1 MEAKSVIYSK
11 LEAFIRKFYT
21 NEIIKGVLLFI
32 GLGLLYFIFTLL
44 VEHFLWLSTTGR
56 TILFWL
62 FVTVEVFLLVKF
74 IALPIF
80 KLFKLQKGINYTD
93 ASIIIGNHFSEV
105 GDKLL
110 NFLQLSN
117 TNEQS
122 ELLLASI
129 DQKANS
135 LQPIPFANAID
146 FKGNKKYLPFAII
159 PILLFV
165 LFYVTGN
172 FSVIE
177 DSLNRVVHYETA
189 YTPPAPFTFQ
199 LVTND
204 LKIEQ
209 NKSFTLKVTTQGNVV
224 PEQIKIHFNNESY
237 FLEKNAQGQFE
248 YTFENVK
255 ASTNF
260 YLEANSIPSSNYT
273 LEVLNVPSIVDFSMK
288 LTFPSYLR
296 KGSETIKGNGNA
308 IVPEGTVVTWNIATK
323 ATDNIRLE
331 TDNIF
336 EFKNNNG
343 LFSLSK
349 SIRSDFN
356 YQIIT
361 SNQSVKEYEKL
372 GYSITTIKD
381 QLPTIS
387 AQIAPDS
394 LKLKEK
400 VIIGNV
406 SDDYG
411 LAKLQVV
418 YYDVNNRENLKRANL
433 PVKNELVDRFVYTFP
448 TGLRLEEGKKYD
460 YYFEVFDNDQVN
472 GSKSSK
478 SSIFSHYEL
487 TQTEKEDKS
496 LKEQK
501 DNINALEKSLQ
512 NQDKQLSELDKLQ
525 KLNKQKANLDF
536 KDQKKIQ
543 DFIQSQKQ
551 QEELMKEFSKNL
563 EENLDEFKT
572 DNKEQKEELQ
582 RRLEEF
588 QKESEKN
595 EELLKELEELS
606 KKLQKEELFD
616 KADKLKQNAKTQK
629 MNLEQLVEL
638 TKRFY
643 VEQKAQ
649 QLADKLQ
656 KLGDKQEKLA
666 DDKLNNSKENQE
678 KINKEFK
685 DLKDELNQLDKE
697 NESLKKPMDLDV
709 DKNEQ
714 ENIEEDLNKATEQLE
729 QNNQDKASPKQKS
742 AGEKMKEMGAKMSAS
757 MMSGGMEMMQEDA
770 QLLRQIVDNLLT
782 FSFDEEQLMKETK
795 EASKSNLQFNKSLK
809 KQQSLKVQF
818 KHIDDSLF
826 SVALR
831 NPMISEVVFKEVGEV
846 HYNVDKALEVLAE
859 NNIYKGTS
867 HQQFALSSANK
878 LADFLSNVQAQ
889 MQMQMSGMG
898 QGKPKPGNGKGD
910 MQLKDIIKKQGEL
923 GEGMKKGIK
932 PGEQEGDQKGDQKG
946 EKPGKKNAGQ
956 SGQSGS
962 EGENGQEGN
971 AGKILDILKEQK
983 QLRDALEKELKKE
996 GLGGIGQNALNQMKD
1011 IEKQLINKGF
1021 KNETLNKMMN
1031 LKHELLKLEKA
1042 IQQQGEDNKRKSNT
1056 NKDSF
1061 NGITSPLPSQLKE
1074 YLNSIEILNRQS
1086 LPLQPNYNQ
1095 KVQEYFKSN
1104 DNL

>member
-1 MEAKSVIYSK
+1 MESKSVIYSK

-62 FVTVEVFLLVKF
+62 FIAVEVFLLTKF

-93 ASIIIGNHFSEV
+93 ASKIIGNHFSEV

-129 DQKANS
+129 DQKANT

-172 FSVIE
+172 SSVIE
-177 DSLNRVVHYETA
+177 NSLNRVVHYETA

-199 LVTND
+199 LLTND
-204 LKIEQ
+204 LKVEQ
-209 NKSFTLKVTTQGNVV
+209 NKSFTLKVITKGSVV

-248 YTFENVK
+248 YTFETVK
-255 ASTNF
+255 SSTDF
-260 YLEANSIPSSNYT
+260 YLKANSITSSNYT
-273 LEVLNVPSIVDFSMK
+273 LEVINVPLIVDFSMK

-296 KGSETIKGNGNA
+296 KASETIKGNGNA
-308 IVPEGTVVTWNIATK
+308 IVPEGTLVTWNITTK
-323 ATDNIRLE
+323 ATDEIQLIAENSLY
-331 TDNIF
+331 
-336 EFKNNNG
+336 FKKNNG

-349 SIRSDFN
+349 NIRSDFN

-361 SNQSVKEYEKL
+361 SNQLVREYEKL

-381 QLPTIS
+381 QFPTIS
-387 AQIAPDS
+387 AQLVPDS

-418 YYDVNNRENLKRANL
+418 YYDVNNRENVKRANL
-433 PVKNELVDRFVYTFP
+433 PVKSELVDRFVYTFP
-448 TGLRLEEGKKYD
+448 TGLRIDEGKKYD

-487 TQTEKEDKS
+487 TQTEKEDKT
-496 LKEQK
+496 LQEQQE
-501 DNINALEKSLQ
+501 NINALEKSLQ

-525 KLNKQKANLDF
+525 KLNKEKSNLDF

-543 DFIQSQKQ
+543 DFIDRQKQ

-572 DNKEQKEELQ
+572 ENKEQKEELQ

-606 KKLQKEELFD
+606 KKLQKDELFD
-616 KADKLKQNAKTQK
+616 KADKLKQNANTQK

-666 DDKLNNSKENQE
+666 DDKQNNSKENQE
-678 KINKEFK
+678 KINKYF
-685 DLKDELNQLDKE
+685 DDIKDELNQLDKE

-709 DKNEQ
+709 DKKDQ

-742 AGEKMKEMGAKMSAS
+742 AGKKMKEMGAKMSAS

-770 QLLRQIVDNLLT
+770 KLLRQIVDNLLT

-795 EASKSNLQFNKSLK
+795 EASKSNLQFNKTLK

-846 HYNVDKALEVLAE
+846 HYNIDKALEVLAD

-867 HQQFALSSANK
+867 HQQFALSAANK

-889 MQMQMSGMG
+889 VQMQMSGMG
-898 QGKPKPGNGKGD
+898 QGKPKPGGGQGL
-910 MQLKDIIKKQGEL
+910 QLPDIIKKQGEL
-923 GEGMKKGIK
+923 GEEMKKGMQ
-932 PGEQEGDQKGDQKG
+932 PGEKDGEQKG
-946 EKPGKKNAGQ
+946 EKPGDKNKGQ

-983 QLRDALEKELKKE
+983 QLRDALENELKKQ

-1021 KNETLNKMMN
+1021 KNETMNKMLN

-1042 IQQQGEDNKRKSNT
+1042 IQQQGEDNKRKSET

-1061 NGITSPLPSQLKE
+1061 NGATSPLPSQLKE

>member
-1 MEAKSVIYSK
+1 MEAKSIIYSK

-21 NEIIKGVLLFI
+21 NEIIKGVFLFI

-62 FVTVEVFLLVKF
+62 FIIVEIFLLIKF
-74 IALPIF
+74 IAFPIF
-80 KLFKLQKGINYTD
+80 KLFKLQNGIDYKE
-93 ASIIIGNHFSEV
+93 ASKIIGNHFSEV

-110 NFLQLSN
+110 NFLQLSDA
-117 TNEQS
+117 TEQS

-129 DQKANS
+129 DQKANT
-135 LQPIPFANAID
+135 LQPIPFSNAID

-172 FSVIE
+172 SSVIE
-177 DSLNRVVHYETA
+177 NSLNRVVHYETA

-199 LVTND
+199 LLTND
-204 LKIEQ
+204 LKVEQ
-209 NKSFTLKVTTQGNVV
+209 NKSFTLKVTTKGNVV
-224 PEQIKIHFNNESY
+224 PEQVKIHFNNESY
-237 FLEKNAQGQFE
+237 FLEKNANGQFE
-248 YTFENVK
+248 YTFESVK
-255 ASTNF
+255 SSTGF
-260 YLEANSIPSSNYT
+260 YLEANSITSNNYI
-273 LEVLNVPSIVDFSMK
+273 LEVINVPSIVDFSMILK
-288 LTFPSYLR
+288 YPSYL
-296 KGSETIKGNGNA
+296 KKTSETIKGNGNA
-308 IVPEGTVVTWNIATK
+308 IVPEGTLVTWNIATN
-323 ATDNIRLE
+323 ATEEIVLQSDTNV
-331 TDNIF
+331 DF
-336 EFKNNNG
+336 KKNNE

-356 YQIIT
+356 YQIVT

-372 GYSITTIKD
+372 GYSITTVKD
-381 QLPTIS
+381 QFPSIS
-387 AQIAPDS
+387 ARIAPDS

-418 YYDVNNRENLKRANL
+418 YYDVNNRDNLKRVNL
-433 PVKNELVDRFVYTFP
+433 PIKKELVDRFVYTFP
-448 TGLRLEEGKKYD
+448 VGLKLEEGKKYD

-487 TQTEKEDKS
+487 TQTEKEDKT
-496 LKEQK
+496 LQEQQE
-501 DNINALEKSLQ
+501 NIDALEKSLQ

-525 KLNKQKANLDF
+525 KLNKEKSSLDF

-543 DFIQSQKQ
+543 DFIERQKQ

-572 DNKEQKEELQ
+572 ENEEQKEELQ
-582 RRLEEF
+582 RRLDEF

-656 KLGDKQEKLA
+656 KLGEKQEKLA
-666 DDKLNNSKENQE
+666 DDKHNNSKENQE
-678 KINKEFK
+678 EINKEFD
-685 DLKDELNQLDKE
+685 DLKDELNELDKE

-709 DKNEQ
+709 GEKEQ
-714 ENIEEDLNKATEQLE
+714 ENIQEDLNKATEELE
-729 QNNQDKASPKQKS
+729 QDNKEKASPKQKS
-742 AGEKMKEMGAKMSAS
+742 AGKKMKEMGAQMSAS
-757 MMSGGMEMMQEDA
+757 LMSSEMEMMMEDA

-878 LADFLSNVQAQ
+878 LADFLSNVQSQ

-898 QGKPKPGNGKGD
+898 QGKPKPGSGQG

-923 GEGMKKGIK
+923 GEEMKKGMK
-932 PGEQEGDQKGDQKG
+932 PGEQEGDHKGQ
-946 EKPGKKNAGQ
+946 KPGNNKPGQ

-962 EGENGQEGN
+962 DGENGQEGN

-983 QLRDALEKELKKE
+983 QLRDALENELKKE
-996 GLGGIGQNALNQMKD
+996 GLGGIGQNALKQMKD

-1056 NKDSF
+1056 NKNSF
-1061 NGITSPLPSQLKE
+1061 NGATSPLPSQLKE

>member
-1 MEAKSVIYSK
+1 MESKSVIYSK

-62 FVTVEVFLLVKF
+62 FVAVEVFLLVKF

-93 ASIIIGNHFSEV
+93 ASKIIGNHFSEV

-117 TNEQS
+117 ANEQS

-129 DQKANS
+129 DQKANA

-172 FSVIE
+172 SSVIE
-177 DSLNRVVHYETA
+177 NSLNRVVHYETA

-199 LVTND
+199 LLTND
-204 LKIEQ
+204 LKVEQ
-209 NKSFTLKVTTQGNVV
+209 NKSFTLKVITKGNVV

-237 FLEKNAQGQFE
+237 FLEKNTQSQFE
-248 YTFENVK
+248 YTFETVK
-255 ASTNF
+255 SSTDF
-260 YLEANSIPSSNYT
+260 YLKANSITSSNYT
-273 LEVLNVPSIVDFSMK
+273 LEVINVPLIVDFSMK

-296 KGSETIKGNGNA
+296 KASETIKGNGNA
-308 IVPEGTVVTWNIATK
+308 IVPEGTLLTWNIATK

-331 TDNIF
+331 SENSF

-361 SNQSVKEYEKL
+361 SNQSVREYEKL

-381 QLPTIS
+381 QFPTIS

-394 LKLKEK
+394 LKLKDK

-433 PVKNELVDRFVYTFP
+433 PVKSELVDRFVYTFP
-448 TGLRLEEGKKYD
+448 TGLRIEEGKKYD

-487 TQTEKEDKS
+487 TQTEKEDKT
-496 LKEQK
+496 LQEQQE
-501 DNINALEKSLQ
+501 NINALEKSLQ

-525 KLNKQKANLDF
+525 KLNKEKSNLDF

-543 DFIQSQKQ
+543 DFIDRQKQ

-572 DNKEQKEELQ
+572 ENKEQKEELQ

-666 DDKLNNSKENQE
+666 DDKQNNSKENQE
-678 KINKEFK
+678 KINKDF
-685 DLKDELNQLDKE
+685 DDIKDELNQLDKE

-709 DKNEQ
+709 DEKEQ

-757 MMSGGMEMMQEDA
+757 MMSGGMEMMAEDS

-782 FSFDEEQLMKETK
+782 FSFDEEKLMKETK
-795 EASKSNLQFNKSLK
+795 EASKSNLQFNKTLK
-809 KQQSLKVQF
+809 KQQSLKIQF

-831 NPMISEVVFKEVGEV
+831 NPLISEVVFKEVGEV

-898 QGKPKPGNGKGD
+898 QGKPKPGGGKGD
-910 MQLKDIIKKQGEL
+910 MQLQDIIKKQGEL
-923 GEGMKKGIK
+923 GEELKKGMQ
-932 PGEQEGDQKGDQKG
+932 PGEQEGDQKGQ
-946 EKPGKKNAGQ
+946 KPGDKNAGQ

-1061 NGITSPLPSQLKE
+1061 NGTTSPLPSQLKD

>member
-1 MEAKSVIYSK
+1 MESKSVIYSK

-21 NEIIKGVLLFI
+21 NEIIKGSLLFI

-62 FVTVEVFLLVKF
+62 FVAVEVFLLAKF
-74 IALPIF
+74 IVSPIF
-80 KLFKLQKGINYTD
+80 KLVKLQKGINYSD
-93 ASIIIGNHFSEV
+93 ASKIIGNHFSEV

-117 TNEQS
+117 ANEQS

-129 DQKANS
+129 DQKANA
-135 LQPIPFANAID
+135 LQPIPFVNAID
-146 FKGNKKYLPFAII
+146 FKENKKYLPFAII

-172 FSVIE
+172 SSLIE
-177 DSLNRVVHYETA
+177 NSLNRVVHYETA
-189 YTPPAPFTFQ
+189 YMPPAPFSFQ
-199 LVTND
+199 LLTTD
-204 LKIEQ
+204 LKVEQ
-209 NKSFTLKVTTQGNVV
+209 NKSFTLKVITKGNVV

-237 FLEKNAQGQFE
+237 FLEKNANGQFE

-255 ASTNF
+255 SSTDF
-260 YLEANSIPSSNYT
+260 YFEANSITSNNYS
-273 LEVLNVPSIVDFSMK
+273 LEVVNVPTIVDFSMR
-288 LTFPSYLR
+288 LIFPSYLR
-296 KGSETIKGNGNA
+296 KASETIKGIGNA
-308 IVPEGTVVTWNIATK
+308 IVPEGTLITWNIATK
-323 ATDNIRLE
+323 ATDYIRLDSE
-331 TDNIF
+331 NSF

-349 SIRSDFN
+349 NIRSDFN

-361 SNQSVKEYEKL
+361 SNQSVLEYEKL

-381 QLPTIS
+381 QFPTIS

-411 LAKLQVV
+411 LAKLQLV
-418 YYDVNNRENLKRANL
+418 YYDVNNREDLIRTNL
-433 PVKNELVDRFVYTFP
+433 PVKNQLVDRFVYIFP
-448 TGLRLEEGKKYD
+448 TGLRLEEGKNYD

-487 TQTEKEDKS
+487 TQTEKEDKT
-496 LKEQK
+496 LQEQQE
-501 DNINALEKSLQ
+501 NINALEKSLQ

-525 KLNKQKANLDF
+525 KLNKEKSNLDF

-543 DFIQSQKQ
+543 DFIDRQKQ
-551 QEELMKEFSKNL
+551 QDELMKEFSKNL

-572 DNKEQKEELQ
+572 ENNAQKEELQ

-616 KADKLKQNAKTQK
+616 KTDKLKQNAKTQK

-649 QLADKLQ
+649 QLSDKLQ
-656 KLGDKQEKLA
+656 ILGDKQEELA
-666 DDKLNNSKENQE
+666 DDKQNNSKENQE
-678 KINKEFK
+678 NINKEF
-685 DLKDELNQLDKE
+685 DDIKDELNQLDNE

-709 DKNEQ
+709 DDKEQ
-714 ENIEEDLNKATEQLE
+714 ENIEEDLNKATEELE
-729 QNNQDKASPKQKS
+729 RNNKEKASPKQKS
-742 AGEKMKEMGAKMSAS
+742 AGQKIKEMGAKLSAS
-757 MMSGGMEMMQEDA
+757 MMSAGMEMMQEDA

-782 FSFDEEQLMKETK
+782 FSFDEEKLMKETK
-795 EASKSNLQFNKSLK
+795 EASKTNLQFNKALK

-846 HYNVDKALEVLAE
+846 HYNIDKALEVLAE
-859 NNIYKGTS
+859 NNIYKGIS

-878 LADFLSNVQAQ
+878 LADFLSNVQSQ

-898 QGKPKPGNGKGD
+898 QGKPKPGSGQGD

-923 GEGMKKGIK
+923 GEGMKKGMQ
-932 PGEQEGDQKGDQKG
+932 PGEQDGDQKGQKPG
-946 EKPGKKNAGQ
+946 EKNPGQ

-983 QLRDALEKELKKE
+983 QLREALENELKKQ
-996 GLGGIGQNALNQMKD
+996 GLRGIGQNALNQMKD

-1056 NKDSF
+1056 NKDFF
-1061 NGITSPLPSQLKE
+1061 NGTTSPLPSQLKD

>member
-1 MEAKSVIYSK
+1 MESKSVIYSK
-11 LEAFIRKFYT
+11 LEAFIKKFYT

-44 VEHFLWLSTTGR
+44 VEHFLWLSITGR

-62 FVTVEVFLLVKF
+62 FISVEVFLLVKF
-74 IALPIF
+74 IVVPIF
-80 KLFKLQKGINYTD
+80 KLFKLQKGIDYTD
-93 ASIIIGNHFSEV
+93 ASKIIGNHFSEV

-172 FSVIE
+172 SSVIE
-177 DSLNRVVHYETA
+177 NSLNRVVHYETA

-199 LVTND
+199 LLTSD
-204 LKIEQ
+204 LKVEQ
-209 NKSFTLKVTTQGNVV
+209 NKSFTLKVVTKGNVV
-224 PEQIKIHFNNESY
+224 PEQIKIHFNDESY
-237 FLEKNAQGQFE
+237 YLENNSKGEFE

-260 YLEANSIPSSNYT
+260 YLEANSITSSNYT
-273 LEVLNVPSIVDFSMK
+273 LEVVNVPSIVDFSMN
-288 LTFPSYLR
+288 LIFPSYLR
-296 KGSETIKGNGNA
+296 KASETIKGNGNA
-308 IVPEGTVVTWNIATK
+308 IVPEGTLVTWKISTK
-323 ATDNIRLE
+323 ATDEIQLLAENSS
-331 TDNIF
+331 D
-336 EFKNNNG
+336 FKNNNG

-349 SIRSDFN
+349 SILSDFN

-361 SNQSVKEYEKL
+361 SNRSVKQYEKL

-381 QLPTIS
+381 QFPTIS

-411 LAKLQVV
+411 LAKLQVA
-418 YYDVNNRENLKRANL
+418 YYDVNNRENVKRANL
-433 PVKNELVDRFVYTFP
+433 PVKSELVDRFVYTFP
-448 TGLRLEEGKKYD
+448 SGLKLEEGKKYD

-487 TQTEKEDKS
+487 TQTEKEDKT
-496 LKEQK
+496 LQEQQE
-501 DNINALEKSLQ
+501 NINALEKSLQ

-525 KLNKQKANLDF
+525 KLNKEKSNLDF

-543 DFIQSQKQ
+543 DFIDRQKQ

-563 EENLDEFKT
+563 EENLEEFKT
-572 DNKEQKEELQ
+572 ENKEQKEELQ
-582 RRLEEF
+582 RRLDEF

-666 DDKLNNSKENQE
+666 DDKQNNSKENQE
-678 KINKEFK
+678 KINKEFDDIK
-685 DLKDELNQLDKE
+685 EELNQLDKE

-709 DKNEQ
+709 DEKEQ

-742 AGEKMKEMGAKMSAS
+742 AGQKMKEMGAQMSSS
-757 MMSGGMEMMQEDA
+757 MMSGGMEMMMEDA

-782 FSFDEEQLMKETK
+782 FSFDEEKLMKETK

-898 QGKPKPGNGKGD
+898 QGKPKPGSGKGD

-923 GEGMKKGIK
+923 GEGMKKGMK
-932 PGEQEGDQKGDQKG
+932 PGEQEGDQKD
-946 EKPGKKNAGQ
+946 EKPGEKNAGQ
-956 SGQSGS
+956 SGKSGS

-983 QLRDALEKELKKE
+983 QLREALEKELKKE
-996 GLGGIGQNALNQMKD
+996 GLGGIGQNALIQMKD

-1042 IQQQGEDNKRKSNT
+1042 IQQQGEDSKRKSNT

-1061 NGITSPLPSQLKE
+1061 NGSTSPLPSQLKE

>member
-1 MEAKSVIYSK
+1 MESKSVIYSK

-21 NEIIKGVLLFI
+21 NEIIKGSLLFI

-62 FVTVEVFLLVKF
+62 FVAVEVFLLVKF
-74 IALPIF
+74 IAFPTF
-80 KLFKLQKGINYTD
+80 KLFKLQKGINYID

-129 DQKANS
+129 DQKANA
-135 LQPIPFANAID
+135 LQPIPFVNAID

-172 FSVIE
+172 SSVIE
-177 DSLNRVVHYETA
+177 NSLNRVVHYETA
-189 YTPPAPFTFQ
+189 YTPPAPFAFQ
-199 LVTND
+199 LLTND
-204 LKIEQ
+204 LKVEQ
-209 NKSFTLKVTTQGNVV
+209 NKSFTLKVITKGNVV
-224 PEQIKIHFNNESY
+224 PEQIKIYFNNESY
-237 FLEKNAQGQFE
+237 FLEKNANSQFE

-255 ASTNF
+255 SSTDF
-260 YLEANSIPSSNYT
+260 YLEANSITSNNYS
-273 LEVLNVPSIVDFSMK
+273 LEVVNVPTIVDFSMR

-296 KGSETIKGNGNA
+296 KASETIKGNGNA
-308 IVPEGTVVTWNIATK
+308 IVPEGTLITWNIATK
-323 ATDNIRLE
+323 ATDYIRLE
-331 TDNIF
+331 SENSF

-349 SIRSDFN
+349 NIRSDFN

-361 SNQSVKEYEKL
+361 SNQSVLEYEKL

-381 QLPTIS
+381 QFPTIS

-394 LKLKEK
+394 LNLKEK

-418 YYDVNNRENLKRANL
+418 YYDVNNREDLIRTNL
-433 PVKNELVDRFVYTFP
+433 PVKNELVDRFVYIFP

-487 TQTEKEDKS
+487 TQTEKEDKT
-496 LKEQK
+496 LQEQQE
-501 DNINALEKSLQ
+501 NINALEKSLQ

-525 KLNKQKANLDF
+525 KLNKEKSNLDF

-543 DFIQSQKQ
+543 DFIDRQKQ

-572 DNKEQKEELQ
+572 ENNEQKEELQ
-582 RRLEEF
+582 RRFEEF

-666 DDKLNNSKENQE
+666 DDKQNNSKENQE
-678 KINKEFK
+678 NINKEFDDIK
-685 DLKDELNQLDKE
+685 EELNQLDKE

-709 DKNEQ
+709 DDKEQ
-714 ENIEEDLNKATEQLE
+714 ENIEEDLNKATQELE
-729 QNNQDKASPKQKS
+729 QNNKEKASPKQKS

-757 MMSGGMEMMQEDA
+757 MMSAGMEMMQEDA

-782 FSFDEEQLMKETK
+782 FSFDEEKLMKETK
-795 EASKSNLQFNKSLK
+795 EASKTNLQFNKALK

-846 HYNVDKALEVLAE
+846 HYNIDKALEVLAE

-878 LADFLSNVQAQ
+878 LADFLSNVQSQ

-898 QGKPKPGNGKGD
+898 QGKPKPGSGQGD

-923 GEGMKKGIK
+923 GEGMKKGMK
-932 PGEQEGDQKGDQKG
+932 PGEQEGDQKG
-946 EKPGKKNAGQ
+946 EKPGDMNAGE

-983 QLRDALEKELKKE
+983 QLREALEKQLKKE
-996 GLGGIGQNALNQMKD
+996 GLWGIGQNALNQMKD

-1021 KNETLNKMMN
+1021 KNETLNMMMN

-1056 NKDSF
+1056 NTDSF
-1061 NGITSPLPSQLKE
+1061 NGTSTPLPSQLKD

>member
-1 MEAKSVIYSK
+1 MESKSVIYSK

-62 FVTVEVFLLVKF
+62 FVAVEVFLLVKF

-93 ASIIIGNHFSEV
+93 ASKIIGNHFSEV

-117 TNEQS
+117 ANEQS

-172 FSVIE
+172 SSVIE
-177 DSLNRVVHYETA
+177 NSLNRVVHYETA
-189 YTPPAPFTFQ
+189 YTPPAPFSFQ
-199 LVTND
+199 LLTND
-204 LKIEQ
+204 LKVEQ
-209 NKSFTLKVTTQGNVV
+209 NKSFTLKVITQGNVV

-237 FLEKNAQGQFE
+237 FLEKNNKGEFE

-260 YLEANSIPSSNYT
+260 YLEANSITSSSYT
-273 LEVLNVPSIVDFSMK
+273 LEVVNVPSIVDFSMK

-296 KGSETIKGNGNA
+296 KASETIKGNGNA
-308 IVPEGTVVTWNIATK
+308 IVPEGTLVTWNITTK
-323 ATDNIRLE
+323 ATDEIQLQAEN
-331 TDNIF
+331 NS

-361 SNQSVKEYEKL
+361 SNQSVKQYEKL
-372 GYSITTIKD
+372 GYAITTIKD
-381 QLPTIS
+381 QFPTIS

-394 LKLKEK
+394 LKLKDK
-400 VIIGNV
+400 VIIGNA

-418 YYDVNNRENLKRANL
+418 YYDVNNRENVKRANL
-433 PVKNELVDRFVYTFP
+433 PVKSELVDRFVYTFP

-487 TQTEKEDKS
+487 TQTEKEDKT
-496 LKEQK
+496 LQEQQE
-501 DNINALEKSLQ
+501 NINALEKSLQ

-525 KLNKQKANLDF
+525 KLNKEKSNLDF

-543 DFIQSQKQ
+543 DFIDRQKQ

-563 EENLDEFKT
+563 EENLEEFKT
-572 DNKEQKEELQ
+572 ENKEQKEELQ
-582 RRLEEF
+582 RRLDEF

-616 KADKLKQNAKTQK
+616 KANKLKQNAKTQK

-666 DDKLNNSKENQE
+666 DDQQNNSKENQE

-685 DLKDELNQLDKE
+685 DLKEELNQLDKE

-709 DKNEQ
+709 DEKEQ

-742 AGEKMKEMGAKMSAS
+742 AGQKMKEMGEKMSSS

-846 HYNVDKALEVLAE
+846 HYNIDKALEVLAE

-898 QGKPKPGNGKGD
+898 QGKPKPGSGQG

-923 GEGMKKGIK
+923 GEEMQKGMK
-932 PGEQEGDQKGDQKG
+932 PGNKEGEQKG
-946 EKPGKKNAGQ
+946 EKPGEKNAGQ

-983 QLRDALEKELKKE
+983 QLREALEKELKKE

-1061 NGITSPLPSQLKE
+1061 NGTTSRLPYQLKD

>member
-1 MEAKSVIYSK
+1 MEAKSIIYNK

-62 FVTVEVFLLVKF
+62 FISVEVFLLAKF

-93 ASIIIGNHFSEV
+93 ASKIIGSHFSEV

-117 TNEQS
+117 SNEQS

-129 DQKANS
+129 DQKANA

-172 FSVIE
+172 SSVIE
-177 DSLNRVVHYETA
+177 NSLNRVVHYETA
-189 YTPPAPFTFQ
+189 YTPPAPFSFQ
-199 LVTND
+199 LLTND
-204 LKIEQ
+204 LKVEQ
-209 NKSFTLKVTTQGNVV
+209 NKSFTLKVITKGNVV
-224 PEQIKIHFNNESY
+224 PEQIKIHFNDESY
-237 FLEKNAQGQFE
+237 FLEKNTQDQFE
-248 YTFENVK
+248 YTFETVK
-255 ASTNF
+255 SSTDF
-260 YLEANSIPSSNYT
+260 YLEANSITSSNYT
-273 LEVLNVPSIVDFSMK
+273 LEVVNVPSIVDFSMK

-296 KGSETIKGNGNA
+296 KVSETIKGNGNA
-308 IVPEGTVVTWNIATK
+308 IVPEGTLVTWNIATK
-323 ATDNIRLE
+323 ATDDIKLQAENSF
-331 TDNIF
+331 D
-336 EFKNNNG
+336 FKNNNG

-349 SIRSDFN
+349 NIRSDFN

-361 SNQSVKEYEKL
+361 SNQSVREYEKL
-372 GYSITTIKD
+372 GYSITTIND
-381 QLPTIS
+381 QFPTIA

-394 LKLKEK
+394 LKLKDK

-433 PVKNELVDRFVYTFP
+433 PVKSELVDRFVYTFP
-448 TGLRLEEGKKYD
+448 TGLHLEEGKKYD

-487 TQTEKEDKS
+487 TQTEKEDKT

-525 KLNKQKANLDF
+525 KLNKEKANLDF

-543 DFIQSQKQ
+543 DFIERQKQ

-572 DNKEQKEELQ
+572 ENKQEKEELQ

-666 DDKLNNSKENQE
+666 DDKQNNSKENQE
-678 KINKEFK
+678 KINKDF
-685 DLKDELNQLDKE
+685 DDIKDELNQLDKE
-697 NESLKKPMDLDV
+697 NESLKKPMDLDL
-709 DKNEQ
+709 DEKEQ

-742 AGEKMKEMGAKMSAS
+742 AGQKMKEMGAQMSSS

-846 HYNVDKALEVLAE
+846 HYNVDKALEVLAD

-898 QGKPKPGNGKGD
+898 QGKPKPGSGKGD

-932 PGEQEGDQKGDQKG
+932 PGEQEGDQKG
-946 EKPGKKNAGQ
+946 EKPGEKNAGQ

-962 EGENGQEGN
+962 EGENVQEGN

-983 QLRDALEKELKKE
+983 QLREALEKELKKE

-1042 IQQQGEDNKRKSNT
+1042 IQQQGEDNKRKSNA

-1061 NGITSPLPSQLKE
+1061 NGTTSPLPSQLKD

-1104 DNL
+1104 DNF

>member
-1 MEAKSVIYSK
+1 MEAKLIIYNK

-21 NEIIKGVLLFI
+21 NEIIKGTFLFI

-44 VEHFLWLSTTGR
+44 VEHFLWLPTFGR

-62 FVTVEVFLLVKF
+62 FVSVELFLLVKF
-74 IALPIF
+74 IAFPVFQLL
-80 KLFKLQKGINYTD
+80 KLKKGIDYST
-93 ASIIIGNHFSEV
+93 ASKIIGNHFSEV

-117 TNEQS
+117 SNEQS

-129 DQKANS
+129 DQKANA
-135 LQPIPFANAID
+135 LQPIPFSNAID

-159 PILLFV
+159 PILIFV

-172 FSVIE
+172 SSVIE
-177 DSLNRVVHYETA
+177 NSLNRVVHYETA
-189 YTPPAPFTFQ
+189 YTPPAPFSFQ
-199 LVTND
+199 LLKND
-204 LKIEQ
+204 LNVEQ
-209 NKSFTLKVTTQGNVV
+209 NKSFTLKVLTKGNVV
-224 PEQIKIHFNNESY
+224 PDQVKIYFNDESY
-237 FLEKNAQGQFE
+237 FLEKSDNGQFQ

-255 ASTNF
+255 ASVNF
-260 YLEANSIPSSNYT
+260 YLEANSVVSNNYILT
-273 LEVLNVPSIVDFSMK
+273 VVNVPTIVDFSMK
-288 LTFPSYLR
+288 LTYPSYLR
-296 KGSETIKGNGNA
+296 KSSDIIKGNGNA
-308 IVPEGTVVTWNIATK
+308 IVPEGTNVSWNIFTN
-323 ATDNIRLE
+323 ATDNISLQSD
-331 TDNIF
+331 TSTNF
-336 EFKNNNG
+336 EKNNG
-343 LFSLSK
+343 LFTYSK
-349 SIRSDFN
+349 TVRSDFN

-361 SNQSVKEYEKL
+361 SNTSIKEYEKL
-372 GYSITTIKD
+372 GYDITIIKD
-381 QLPTIS
+381 QFPIIAVS
-387 AQIAPDS
+387 IAPDS
-394 LKLKEK
+394 LKLKDK

-411 LAKLQVV
+411 LSKLQVV
-418 YYDVNNRENLKRANL
+418 YYDVTNRDAVKKASL
-433 PVKNELVDRFVYTFP
+433 PVKNDLVDRFVYSFP
-448 TGLRLEEGKKYD
+448 NGIRLEPGVKYD

-478 SSIFSHYEL
+478 SSVFSHYEL
-487 TQTEKEDKS
+487 TQDEKEDKS
-496 LKEQK
+496 LQEQK

-525 KLNKQKANLDF
+525 KVNKQKDKLDF

-543 DFIQSQKQ
+543 DFIERQKQ
-551 QEELMKEFSKNL
+551 QENMMKEFSKNL
-563 EENLDEFKT
+563 EENLEEFKS
-572 DNKEQKEELQ
+572 DNKEEKEELK

-595 EELLKELEELS
+595 EELLKELEKLS
-606 KKLQKEELFD
+606 EKLQKEELFD

-643 VEQKAQ
+643 VEQKTQ
-649 QLADKLQ
+649 QIADKLQ
-656 KLGDKQEKLA
+656 KLGDKQEKLP
-666 DDKLNNSKENQE
+666 DNKEQNSKENQE
-678 KINKEFK
+678 QINNEFK
-685 DLKDELNQLDKE
+685 DIKEELNQLDKD
-697 NESLKKPMDLDV
+697 NESLKQPMDIDV
-709 DKNEQ
+709 DEKEQ
-714 ENIEEDLNKATEQLE
+714 EDIQEDLNKATDKLD
-729 QNNQDKASPKQKS
+729 QNKKEEASPKQKS
-742 AGEKMKEMGAKMSAS
+742 AGQKMKEMGEKMSAS
-757 MMSGGMEMMQEDA
+757 MMSGGMEMMMEDA
-770 QLLRQIVDNLLT
+770 KLLRQIVDNLLT
-782 FSFDEEQLMKETK
+782 FSFDEEKLMKDTK
-795 EASKSNLQFNKSLK
+795 EASKSALQFNKTLK
-809 KQQSLKVQF
+809 KQQSLKIQF

-826 SVALR
+826 AVALR

-878 LADFLSNVQAQ
+878 LADFLSNVQSQ

-898 QGKPKPGNGKGD
+898 KGKPKPGSGQGI
-910 MQLKDIIKKQGEL
+910 QLPDIIKKQGEL
-923 GEGMKKGIK
+923 GEEMKKGMQKGDKEGEQKGDK
-932 PGEQEGDQKGDQKG
+932 PGE
-946 EKPGKKNAGQ
+946 KNAGQ

-971 AGKILDILKEQK
+971 AGKIIDILKEQK
-983 QLRDALEKELKKE
+983 QLREALENELKKE

-1061 NGITSPLPSQLKE
+1061 NGTTSPLPSQLKD

>member
-1 MEAKSVIYSK
+1 MESKSVIYSK

-62 FVTVEVFLLVKF
+62 FISVEVFLLAKF
-74 IALPIF
+74 IVIPIF
-80 KLFKLQKGINYTD
+80 KLFKLQKGIDYTD
-93 ASIIIGNHFSEV
+93 ASKIIGNHFSEV

-146 FKGNKKYLPFAII
+146 FKGNKKYLPFTII

-172 FSVIE
+172 SSVIE
-177 DSLNRVVHYETA
+177 NSLNRVVHYETS

-199 LVTND
+199 LLTND
-204 LKIEQ
+204 LIVEQ
-209 NKSFTLKVTTQGNVV
+209 NKSFTLKVITKGNVV
-224 PEQIKIHFNNESY
+224 PEQIKIHFNDESY
-237 FLEKNAQGQFE
+237 FLEKNAKGEFE

-260 YLEANSIPSSNYT
+260 YLEANSITSNNYS
-273 LEVLNVPSIVDFSMK
+273 LEVVNVPSIVDFSMK

-296 KGSETIKGNGNA
+296 KASETIKGNGNA
-308 IVPEGTVVTWNIATK
+308 IVPEGTVVTWNITTK
-323 ATDNIRLE
+323 ATDEIQLQAEN
-331 TDNIF
+331 NS

-372 GYSITTIKD
+372 GYFITTIKD
-381 QLPTIS
+381 QFPTIS

-400 VIIGNV
+400 VIIGIV

-418 YYDVNNRENLKRANL
+418 YYDVNNRENVKRANL
-433 PVKNELVDRFVYTFP
+433 PVKSELVDRFVYTFP
-448 TGLRLEEGKKYD
+448 AGLKLDEGIKYD

-487 TQTEKEDKS
+487 TQTEKEDKT
-496 LKEQK
+496 LQEQQE
-501 DNINALEKSLQ
+501 NINALEKSLQ

-525 KLNKQKANLDF
+525 KLNKEKANLDF

-543 DFIQSQKQ
+543 DFIDRQKQ

-563 EENLDEFKT
+563 EENLEEFKT
-572 DNKEQKEELQ
+572 ENNEQKEELQ
-582 RRLEEF
+582 RRLDEF
-588 QKESEKN
+588 QKESEMN

-649 QLADKLQ
+649 QIADKLQ

-666 DDKLNNSKENQE
+666 DDKQNNSKENQE
-678 KINKEFK
+678 KINKEFDDIK
-685 DLKDELNQLDKE
+685 EELNQLDKE

-709 DKNEQ
+709 DEKEQ

-742 AGEKMKEMGAKMSAS
+742 AGEKMKEMGAQMLSS

-846 HYNVDKALEVLAE
+846 HYNVDKALEVLSE

-878 LADFLSNVQAQ
+878 LADFLSNVQSQ

-898 QGKPKPGNGKGD
+898 QGKPKPGSGQG

-923 GEGMKKGIK
+923 GEEMEKGMK
-932 PGEQEGDQKGDQKG
+932 PGNKEGEQKG
-946 EKPGKKNAGQ
+946 EKPGNKNKGQ

-962 EGENGQEGN
+962 EGDNGQEGN
-971 AGKILDILKEQK
+971 AGRILDILKEQK
-983 QLRDALEKELKKE
+983 QLREALKNELKKE

-1021 KNETLNKMMN
+1021 KNETMNKMMN

-1042 IQQQGEDNKRKSNT
+1042 IQQQGQDNKRKSNT

-1061 NGITSPLPSQLKE
+1061 NGTTSPLPSQLKE

>member
-1 MEAKSVIYSK
+1 MESKSVIYSK

-44 VEHFLWLSTTGR
+44 LEHFLWLSTTGR

-62 FVTVEVFLLVKF
+62 FVAVEVFLLAKF
-74 IALPIF
+74 IAFPIF

-93 ASIIIGNHFSEV
+93 ASKIIGNHFSEV

-117 TNEQS
+117 ANEQS

-129 DQKANS
+129 DQKANA

-172 FSVIE
+172 SSVIE
-177 DSLNRVVHYETA
+177 NSLNRVVHYETA

-199 LVTND
+199 LLTND
-204 LKIEQ
+204 LKVEQ
-209 NKSFTLKVTTQGNVV
+209 NKSFTLKVITKGNVV

-237 FLEKNAQGQFE
+237 FLEKNAQSQFE

-255 ASTNF
+255 SSTEF
-260 YLEANSIPSSNYT
+260 YLEANSITSSNYT
-273 LEVLNVPSIVDFSMK
+273 LEVVNVPSIVDFSMK
-288 LTFPSYLR
+288 LTFPPYLR
-296 KGSETIKGNGNA
+296 KASETIKGNGNA
-308 IVPEGTVVTWNIATK
+308 IVPEGTLVTWNITTK
-323 ATDNIRLE
+323 ATDEIQLIAENSLY
-331 TDNIF
+331 
-336 EFKNNNG
+336 FKNNSG

-361 SNQSVKEYEKL
+361 SNQSVREYEKL

-381 QLPTIS
+381 QFPTIS
-387 AQIAPDS
+387 VQIAPDS
-394 LKLKEK
+394 LKLKDK

-418 YYDVNNRENLKRANL
+418 YYDVNNRENLKIANL
-433 PVKNELVDRFVYTFP
+433 PIKSELVDRFVYTFP

-496 LKEQK
+496 LQEQQE
-501 DNINALEKSLQ
+501 NINALEKSLQ

-525 KLNKQKANLDF
+525 KLNKEKSNLDF

-543 DFIQSQKQ
+543 DFIDRQKQ

-572 DNKEQKEELQ
+572 ENKEQKEELK

-666 DDKLNNSKENQE
+666 DDKQNNSKENQE
-678 KINKEFK
+678 KINKDF
-685 DLKDELNQLDKE
+685 DDIKDELNQLDKE

-709 DKNEQ
+709 DEKEQ
-714 ENIEEDLNKATEQLE
+714 ENIEVDLNKATEQLE
-729 QNNQDKASPKQKS
+729 ENNQDKASPKQKS

-757 MMSGGMEMMQEDA
+757 MISGGMEMMAEDS

-782 FSFDEEQLMKETK
+782 FSFDEEKLMKETK
-795 EASKSNLQFNKSLK
+795 EASKSNLQFNKTLK
-809 KQQSLKVQF
+809 KQQSLKIQF

-831 NPMISEVVFKEVGEV
+831 NPLISEVVFKEVGEV

-898 QGKPKPGNGKGD
+898 QGKPKPGGGKGD
-910 MQLKDIIKKQGEL
+910 MQLQDIIKKQGEL
-923 GEGMKKGIK
+923 GEEMKKGMQ
-932 PGEQEGDQKGDQKG
+932 PGEQEGDQKGQ
-946 EKPGKKNAGQ
+946 KPGDKNAGQ

-996 GLGGIGQNALNQMKD
+996 GLGGIGQNAINQMKD
-1011 IEKQLINKGF
+1011 IEKQLINKCF

-1061 NGITSPLPSQLKE
+1061 NGTTSPLPSQLKD

>member
-1 MEAKSVIYSK
+1 MESKSVIYSK
-11 LEAFIRKFYT
+11 LETFIRKFYT

-62 FVTVEVFLLVKF
+62 FVAVEVFLLAKF
-74 IALPIF
+74 IVIPIF
-80 KLFKLQKGINYTD
+80 KLFKLQKGIDYTD
-93 ASIIIGNHFSEV
+93 ASKIIGNHFSEV

-117 TNEQS
+117 ANEQS

-129 DQKANS
+129 DQKANA

-177 DSLNRVVHYETA
+177 NSLNRVVHYETA
-189 YTPPAPFTFQ
+189 YTPPAPFSFQ

-204 LKIEQ
+204 LKVEQ
-209 NKSFTLKVTTQGNVV
+209 NKSFTLKVITKGNVV

-237 FLEKNAQGQFE
+237 FLEKNSKGEFE

-255 ASTNF
+255 ASTDF
-260 YLEANSIPSSNYT
+260 YLEANTITSSNYT
-273 LEVLNVPSIVDFSMK
+273 LEVVNVPSIVDFSMK

-296 KGSETIKGNGNA
+296 KASETIKGNGNA
-308 IVPEGTVVTWNIATK
+308 IVPEGTVVTWNIVTK

-331 TDNIF
+331 TENSF

-361 SNQSVKEYEKL
+361 SNQSVREYEKL
-372 GYSITTIKD
+372 GYSITIIKD
-381 QLPTIS
+381 QFPTIS

-394 LKLKEK
+394 LNLKEK

-418 YYDVNNRENLKRANL
+418 YYDVNNRENVKKANL
-433 PVKNELVDRFVYTFP
+433 PVKSELVDRFVYTFP
-448 TGLRLEEGKKYD
+448 AGLNIDEGKKYD

-487 TQTEKEDKS
+487 TQTEKEDKT
-496 LKEQK
+496 LQEQQE
-501 DNINALEKSLQ
+501 NINALEKSLQ

-525 KLNKQKANLDF
+525 KLNKEKANLDF

-543 DFIQSQKQ
+543 DFIDRQKQ

-563 EENLDEFKT
+563 EDNLDEFKT
-572 DNKEQKEELQ
+572 ENNEQKEELQ
-582 RRLEEF
+582 RRLDEF

-595 EELLKELEELS
+595 EALLKELEELS
-606 KKLQKEELFD
+606 KKLQKDELFD

-666 DDKLNNSKENQE
+666 DDKQNNSKENQE
-678 KINKEFK
+678 KINKEFDDIK
-685 DLKDELNQLDKE
+685 EELNQLDKE

-709 DKNEQ
+709 DEKEQ

-729 QNNQDKASPKQKS
+729 QNNQDKASPQQKS
-742 AGEKMKEMGAKMSAS
+742 AGQKMKVMGEKMSSS

-846 HYNVDKALEVLAE
+846 HYNIDKALEVLAE

-878 LADFLSNVQAQ
+878 LADFLSNVQSQ
-889 MQMQMSGMG
+889 MQMQMSGIG
-898 QGKPKPGNGKGD
+898 QGKPKPGSGKGD

-923 GEGMKKGIK
+923 GEEMQKGMK
-932 PGEQEGDQKGDQKG
+932 PGNKEGDQKG
-946 EKPGKKNAGQ
+946 EKPGEKNAGQ
-956 SGQSGS
+956 SVQSGS
-962 EGENGQEGN
+962 KGENGQEGN

-983 QLRDALEKELKKE
+983 QLREALENELKKE

-1061 NGITSPLPSQLKE
+1061 NGTTSPLPSQLKD

>member
-1 MEAKSVIYSK
+1 MESKSVIYSK

-21 NEIIKGVLLFI
+21 NEVVKGLLLFI

-44 VEHFLWLSTTGR
+44 VEHFLWLSTLGR

-62 FVTVEVFLLVKF
+62 FISVELFLLAKF
-74 IALPIF
+74 IVLPIF
-80 KLFKLQKGINYTD
+80 KLVKLQKGIDYTD
-93 ASIIIGNHFSEV
+93 ASKIIGNHFSEV

-122 ELLLASI
+122 ELLIASI
-129 DQKANS
+129 DQKANA
-135 LQPIPFANAID
+135 LQPIPFSNAID

-165 LFYVTGN
+165 LFYITGN
-172 FSVIE
+172 SSVLE
-177 DSLNRVVHYETA
+177 NSLNRVVHYETA
-189 YTPPAPFTFQ
+189 YAPPAPFTFQ
-199 LVTND
+199 LLTDD
-204 LKIEQ
+204 LKVEQ
-209 NKSFTLKVTTQGNVV
+209 NKSFTLKVTTKGNVV
-224 PEQIKIHFNNESY
+224 PEQVKIHFNNESY
-237 FLEKNAQGQFE
+237 FLEKNANGQFE
-248 YTFENVK
+248 YTFESVK
-255 ASTNF
+255 SSTDF
-260 YLEANSIPSSNYT
+260 YLEANSITSNNYS
-273 LEVLNVPSIVDFSMK
+273 LEVVNVPTIVDFSMR

-296 KGSETIKGNGNA
+296 KASETIKGNGNA
-308 IVPEGTVVTWNIATK
+308 IVPEGTLITWNIATK
-323 ATDNIRLE
+323 ATEEIQLKAENSYD
-331 TDNIF
+331 
-336 EFKNNNG
+336 FKNVNG
-343 LFSLSK
+343 LFNFSK

-361 SNQSVKEYEKL
+361 SNSAVKQYEKL
-372 GYSITTIKD
+372 GYTITTIKD
-381 QLPTIS
+381 QFPSIS

-411 LAKLQVV
+411 LSKLQVV
-418 YYDVNNRENLKRANL
+418 YYDVNNREILKRANL
-433 PVKNELVDRFVYTFP
+433 PVKTEFVDRFVYTFP
-448 TGLRLEEGKKYD
+448 SGLRLEEGKKYD

-478 SSIFSHYEL
+478 SSIFSYYEL
-487 TQTEKEDKS
+487 TQTEKEDKT
-496 LKEQK
+496 LQEQQE
-501 DNINALEKSLQ
+501 NINALEKSLQ

-525 KLNKQKANLDF
+525 KLNKEKSNLDF

-543 DFIQSQKQ
+543 DFVDRQKK

-563 EENLDEFKT
+563 EENLEEFKT
-572 DNKEQKEELQ
+572 ENNEQKEELQ

-656 KLGDKQEKLA
+656 NLGDKQEKLA
-666 DDKLNNSKENQE
+666 DDKQNNSKENQE
-678 KINKEFK
+678 KINKEFEDIK
-685 DLKDELNQLDKE
+685 EELNQLDKE
-697 NESLKKPMDLDV
+697 NESLKRPMDLDV
-709 DKNEQ
+709 DDKEQ
-714 ENIEEDLNKATEQLE
+714 ENIEEDLNKATEELE
-729 QNNQDKASPKQKS
+729 QNNKEKASPKQKS
-742 AGEKMKEMGAKMSAS
+742 AGEKMKEIGEKMSAS
-757 MMSGGMEMMQEDA
+757 MMSGGMETMQEDA

-782 FSFDEEQLMKETK
+782 FSFDEEKLMKETK
-795 EASKSNLQFNKSLK
+795 EASKTNLQFNKALK

-846 HYNVDKALEVLAE
+846 HYNIDKALEVLAE

-878 LADFLSNVQAQ
+878 LADFLSNVQSQ

-898 QGKPKPGNGKGD
+898 QGKPKPGGGQGD

-923 GEGMKKGIK
+923 GEGMKKGMQ
-932 PGEQEGDQKGDQKG
+932 PGEQDGDQKGQKPG
-946 EKPGKKNAGQ
+946 EKNPGQ

-1061 NGITSPLPSQLKE
+1061 NGTSSPLPSQLKD

-1086 LPLQPNYNQ
+1086 LPLHPNYNQ

>member
-1 MEAKSVIYSK
+1 MKAKSIIYSK

-21 NEIIKGVLLFI
+21 NEIIKGVFLFI

-62 FVTVEVFLLVKF
+62 FIIVEIFLLIKF
-74 IALPIF
+74 IAFPIF
-80 KLFKLQKGINYTD
+80 KLFKLQKGIDYKE
-93 ASIIIGNHFSEV
+93 ASKIIGNHFSEV

-110 NFLQLSN
+110 NFLQLSDA
-117 TNEQS
+117 TEQS

-129 DQKANS
+129 DQKANT
-135 LQPIPFANAID
+135 LQPIPFSNAID

-172 FSVIE
+172 SSVIE
-177 DSLNRVVHYETA
+177 NSLNRVVHYETA

-199 LVTND
+199 LLTND
-204 LKIEQ
+204 LKVEQ
-209 NKSFTLKVTTQGNVV
+209 NKSFILKVTTKGNVV
-224 PEQIKIHFNNESY
+224 PEQVKIHFNNESY
-237 FLEKNAQGQFE
+237 FLEKNANGQFE
-248 YTFENVK
+248 YTFESVK
-255 ASTNF
+255 SSTGF
-260 YLEANSIPSSNYT
+260 YLEANSITSNNYI
-273 LEVLNVPSIVDFSMK
+273 LEVINVPSIVDFSMK
-288 LTFPSYLR
+288 LTYPSYL
-296 KGSETIKGNGNA
+296 KKTFETIQGNGNA
-308 IVPEGTVVTWNIATK
+308 IVPEGTLVTWNIATK
-323 ATDNIRLE
+323 ATEEIVLQSDTNV
-331 TDNIF
+331 DF
-336 EFKNNNG
+336 KKNNE

-349 SIRSDFN
+349 RIRSDFN

-372 GYSITTIKD
+372 GYSITTVKD
-381 QLPTIS
+381 QFPSIS
-387 AQIAPDS
+387 VRIAPDS

-418 YYDVNNRENLKRANL
+418 YYDVNNRDNLKRVNL
-433 PVKNELVDRFVYTFP
+433 PIKKELVDRFVYTFP
-448 TGLRLEEGKKYD
+448 VGLKLEEGKKYD

-487 TQTEKEDKS
+487 TKTEKEDKT
-496 LKEQK
+496 LQEQQE
-501 DNINALEKSLQ
+501 NIDALEKSLQ

-525 KLNKQKANLDF
+525 KLNKEKSSLDF

-543 DFIQSQKQ
+543 DFIERQKQ

-572 DNKEQKEELQ
+572 ENEEQKEELQ
-582 RRLEEF
+582 RRLDEF

-656 KLGDKQEKLA
+656 KLGEKQEKLA
-666 DDKLNNSKENQE
+666 DDKQKNSKENQE
-678 KINKEFK
+678 EINKEFD
-685 DLKDELNQLDKE
+685 DLKDELNELDKE

-709 DKNEQ
+709 GEKEQ
-714 ENIEEDLNKATEQLE
+714 ENIQEDLNKATEELE
-729 QNNQDKASPKQKS
+729 QDNKEKASPKQKS
-742 AGEKMKEMGAKMSAS
+742 AGKKMKEMGAQMSAS
-757 MMSGGMEMMQEDA
+757 LMSGEMEMMMEDA

-809 KQQSLKVQF
+809 KQQSLKIQF

-878 LADFLSNVQAQ
+878 LADFLSNVQSQ

-898 QGKPKPGNGKGD
+898 QGKPKPGSGQG

-923 GEGMKKGIK
+923 GEEMKKGMK
-932 PGEQEGDQKGDQKG
+932 PGEQEGDQKGQ
-946 EKPGKKNAGQ
+946 KPGNNKPGQ
-956 SGQSGS
+956 SGKSGS
-962 EGENGQEGN
+962 DGENGQEGN

-983 QLRDALEKELKKE
+983 QLRDALENELKKE

-1061 NGITSPLPSQLKE
+1061 NGATSPLPSQLKE

>member
-1 MEAKSVIYSK
+1 MESKSVIYSK

-62 FVTVEVFLLVKF
+62 FVAVEVFLLAKF

-93 ASIIIGNHFSEV
+93 ASKIIGNHFSEV

-117 TNEQS
+117 ANEQS

-129 DQKANS
+129 DQKANA

-172 FSVIE
+172 SSVIE
-177 DSLNRVVHYETA
+177 NSLNRVVHYETA

-199 LVTND
+199 LLTND
-204 LKIEQ
+204 LKVEQ
-209 NKSFTLKVTTQGNVV
+209 NKSFTLKVITKGNVV

-237 FLEKNAQGQFE
+237 FLEKNTQSQFE
-248 YTFENVK
+248 YTFETVK
-255 ASTNF
+255 SSTDF
-260 YLEANSIPSSNYT
+260 YLEANSIISSNYT
-273 LEVLNVPSIVDFSMK
+273 LEVVNVPTIVDFSMK

-296 KGSETIKGNGNA
+296 KASETIKGNGNA
-308 IVPEGTVVTWNIATK
+308 IVPEGTLVTWNIATK

-331 TDNIF
+331 TENSF
-336 EFKNNNG
+336 YFKNNNG

-349 SIRSDFN
+349 NIRSDFN

-361 SNQSVKEYEKL
+361 SNQSVREYEKL

-381 QLPTIS
+381 QFPTIS

-394 LKLKEK
+394 LKLKDK

-418 YYDVNNRENLKRANL
+418 YYDVNNRENVKRANL
-433 PVKNELVDRFVYTFP
+433 PVKSELVDRFVYTFP
-448 TGLRLEEGKKYD
+448 TGLRIEEGKKYD

-487 TQTEKEDKS
+487 TQTEKEDKT
-496 LKEQK
+496 LQEQQE
-501 DNINALEKSLQ
+501 NINALEKSLQ

-525 KLNKQKANLDF
+525 KLNKEKSNLDF

-543 DFIQSQKQ
+543 DFIDRQKQ

-572 DNKEQKEELQ
+572 ENKEQKEELQ

-666 DDKLNNSKENQE
+666 DDKQNNSKENQE
-678 KINKEFK
+678 KINKDF
-685 DLKDELNQLDKE
+685 DDIKDELNQLDKE

-709 DKNEQ
+709 DEKEQ

-757 MMSGGMEMMQEDA
+757 MMSGGMEMMAEDS

-782 FSFDEEQLMKETK
+782 FSFDEEKLMKETK
-795 EASKSNLQFNKSLK
+795 EASKSNLQFNKTLK
-809 KQQSLKVQF
+809 KQQSLKIQF

-831 NPMISEVVFKEVGEV
+831 NPLISEVVFKEVGEV

-898 QGKPKPGNGKGD
+898 QGKPKPGGGKGD
-910 MQLKDIIKKQGEL
+910 MQLQDIIKKQGEL
-923 GEGMKKGIK
+923 GEEMKKGMQ
-932 PGEQEGDQKGDQKG
+932 PGEQEGDQKGQ
-946 EKPGKKNAGQ
+946 KPGDKNAGQ

-1042 IQQQGEDNKRKSNT
+1042 IQQQGEDNKRKSNS

-1061 NGITSPLPSQLKE
+1061 NGTTSPLPSQLKD

>member
-1 MEAKSVIYSK
+1 MESKSVIYSK

-62 FVTVEVFLLVKF
+62 FVSVEIFLLAKF
-74 IALPIF
+74 IVLPIF

-93 ASIIIGNHFSEV
+93 ASKIIGNHFSEV

-172 FSVIE
+172 SSVIE
-177 DSLNRVVHYETA
+177 NSLNRVVHYETA
-189 YTPPAPFTFQ
+189 YTPPAPFSFQ

-204 LKIEQ
+204 LKVEQ
-209 NKSFTLKVTTQGNVV
+209 NKSFTLKVITKGNVV

-237 FLEKNAQGQFE
+237 FLEKNSKGEFE

-255 ASTNF
+255 SSTEF
-260 YLEANSIPSSNYT
+260 YLEANSISSSNYT
-273 LEVLNVPSIVDFSMK
+273 LEVVNVPSIVDFSMK

-296 KGSETIKGNGNA
+296 KASETIKGNGNA
-308 IVPEGTVVTWNIATK
+308 IVPEGTLVTWNITTK
-323 ATDNIRLE
+323 ATDEIQLIAENSLY
-331 TDNIF
+331 
-336 EFKNNNG
+336 FKNNSG

-361 SNQSVKEYEKL
+361 SNQSVREYEKL

-381 QLPTIS
+381 QFPTIS

-433 PVKNELVDRFVYTFP
+433 PVKSELVDRFVYTFP
-448 TGLRLEEGKKYD
+448 AGLRLDEGKKYD

-487 TQTEKEDKS
+487 TQTEKEDKI
-496 LKEQK
+496 LQEQQE
-501 DNINALEKSLQ
+501 NINALEKSLQ

-525 KLNKQKANLDF
+525 KLNKEKANLDF

-543 DFIQSQKQ
+543 DFIDRQKQ

-563 EENLDEFKT
+563 EENLEEFKT
-572 DNKEQKEELQ
+572 ENNEQKEELQ

-606 KKLQKEELFD
+606 KKLQKDELFD

-666 DDKLNNSKENQE
+666 DDKQNNSKENQE
-678 KINKEFK
+678 KINKEFDDIK
-685 DLKDELNQLDKE
+685 EELNQLDKE
-697 NESLKKPMDLDV
+697 NESLKKPMDLDL
-709 DKNEQ
+709 DEKEQ

-729 QNNQDKASPKQKS
+729 QNNQDKASPKQQS
-742 AGEKMKEMGAKMSAS
+742 AGKKMKEMGAQMSSS

-795 EASKSNLQFNKSLK
+795 GASKSNLQFNKALK

-846 HYNVDKALEVLAE
+846 HYNIDKALEVLVE

-898 QGKPKPGNGKGD
+898 QGKPKPGSGQGD

-923 GEGMKKGIK
+923 GVGMKKGMK
-932 PGEQEGDQKGDQKG
+932 PGEQEGDQKG
-946 EKPGKKNAGQ
+946 EKPGEKNAGQ

-1061 NGITSPLPSQLKE
+1061 TGTTSPLPAQLKD

-1104 DNL
+1104 GNL